1 MGLSGCEFG
10 WYHLSAKLR
19 NLPFRLASGGHT
31 KSGKTRVI
39 TGQDGFRRACL
50 GLRRIEGPGPSKEK
64 GRLVF
69 TSVLMI
75 EKALTSAD
83 VEFVTT
89 LHGDEPVSFHVLLQP
104 RGEQADR
111 LLRAIDDVAL
121 GELDEAVREG
131 ETPEGEE
138 ALSTGRRALEV
149 SLAALRAS
157 GSQAEGRLVDDH
169 PLDALKTMVEEAGA
183 DEVIVLTDPHYVEEF
198 FHRDWASR
206 ARHKVGVPVLKL
218 FSHSKA

>member
-1 MGLSGCEFG
+1 M
-10 WYHLSAKLR
+10 
-19 NLPFRLASGGHT
+19 
-31 KSGKTRVI
+31 
-39 TGQDGFRRACL
+39 
-50 GLRRIEGPGPSKEK
+50 
-64 GRLVF
+64 F

-89 LHGDEPVSFHVLLQP
+89 LHGDEEVVFHLLLQP
-104 RGEQADR
+104 RGDQADR

-121 GELDEAVREG
+121 GELDEARHEG
-131 ETPEGEE
+131 QTPEGKDAA
-138 ALSTGRRALEV
+138 ALGRSALDV
-149 SLAALRAS
+149 SLRALRAA
-157 GSQAEGRLVDDH
+157 GCTAEGRLIEDH
-169 PLDALKTMVEEAGA
+169 PIDALKTMVDETGA

>member
-1 MGLSGCEFG
+1 M
-10 WYHLSAKLR
+10 
-19 NLPFRLASGGHT
+19 
-31 KSGKTRVI
+31 
-39 TGQDGFRRACL
+39 
-50 GLRRIEGPGPSKEK
+50 
-64 GRLVF
+64 F

-104 RGEQADR
+104 RGDQADR

-121 GELDEAVREG
+121 GELDEAAKER

-138 ALSTGRRALEV
+138 AKGFAVRALDV
-149 SLAALRAS
+149 SLQALHAA
-157 GSQAEGRLVDDH
+157 GSEAVGRLVEDH
-169 PLDALKTMVEEAGA
+169 PLDALKALVEETGA

-218 FSHSKA
+218 FSHSKV

>member
-1 MGLSGCEFG
+1 M
-10 WYHLSAKLR
+10 
-19 NLPFRLASGGHT
+19 
-31 KSGKTRVI
+31 
-39 TGQDGFRRACL
+39 
-50 GLRRIEGPGPSKEK
+50 
-64 GRLVF
+64 F

-138 ALSTGRRALEV
+138 ARSMGERALEV
-149 SLAALRAS
+149 SLRALRAS
-157 GSQAEGRLVDDH
+157 GDQARGRLVTDH
-169 PLDALKTMVEEAGA
+169 PLDALRTLVDEVGA

>member
-1 MGLSGCEFG
+1 M
-10 WYHLSAKLR
+10 
-19 NLPFRLASGGHT
+19 
-31 KSGKTRVI
+31 
-39 TGQDGFRRACL
+39 
-50 GLRRIEGPGPSKEK
+50 
-64 GRLVF
+64 F

-89 LHGDEPVSFHVLLQP
+89 LHGDEKVAFHVLLQP
-104 RGEQADR
+104 RGDQADR
-111 LLRAIDDVAL
+111 LLRAIDDVAM
-121 GELDEAVREG
+121 GELDEAAHEG

-138 ALSTGRRALEV
+138 AAGQGERALEV
-149 SLAALRAS
+149 SLLALRGS
-157 GSQAEGRLVDDH
+157 GSTAEGRLVEDH
-169 PLDALKTMVEEAGA
+169 PLDALKSLVDQVEA

>member
-1 MGLSGCEFG
+1 M
-10 WYHLSAKLR
+10 
-19 NLPFRLASGGHT
+19 
-31 KSGKTRVI
+31 
-39 TGQDGFRRACL
+39 
-50 GLRRIEGPGPSKEK
+50 
-64 GRLVF
+64 F

-89 LHGDEPVSFHVLLQP
+89 LHGDDPVSFHVLLQP
-104 RGEQADR
+104 RGDQADR

-121 GELDEAVREG
+121 GELDEAAREN
-131 ETPEGEE
+131 ETPEGDE
-138 ALSTGRRALEV
+138 AKGFGVRALEV
-149 SLAALRAS
+149 SLQALQAS
-157 GSQAEGRLVDDH
+157 GSPAVGRLVEDH
-169 PLDALKTMVEEAGA
+169 PLDALKSLVAEAGA